1 MGTTY
6 QQAVLTIEDPAT
18 FSAVRT
24 AVEER
29 FSSGSVADFLRSMER
44 STLRI
49 REFEAVLARGLL
61 GSGIAE
67 QYGRLGP
74 SDQGQIRELYLAS
87 LERVNLDLRNRYF
100 KLYAYY

>member
-6 QQAVLTIEDPAT
+6 QQAVLTVDDPAI
-18 FSAVRT
+18 FGAVRSAVD
-24 AVEER
+24 
-29 FSSGSVADFLRSMER
+29 GSFLSAAIVDFLRSVER
-44 STLRI
+44 AHLRI

-61 GSGIAE
+61 GSGVAD
-67 QYGRLGP
+67 QYGRLGN

-87 LERVNLDLRNRYF
+87 LERVDLDLRNRYF